1 MNIEEMVEV
10 FPEEENDNEQN
21 ENDGEEYID
30 EDSTGSGDPD
40 GADSEDDDYTESN
53 SADEEGEQEETEEE
67 EGNFT
72 DESDSPV
79 AEEQDC
85 SEVSNE
91 TESSSADSDE
101 NLEESEGSS
110 ESTSDDP
117 LRESEDCENEK
128 VCTGKSGSVK
138 RTLVFSFLA
147 IFAALALILG
157 YFVFFNKSVVGTW
170 KIDRNG
176 ENKGVAALIFD
187 PDGKATYT
195 TGSYVVTGNW
205 SKDGDNLNLNIGT
218 DEGTIFSGKYTCRVS
233 TGLIDKTVE
242 LTSEKKE
249 RINLKQY
256 KMEEAVHPVNNFVP
270 KDELLGKWSTGKEGS
285 YTYEFKDNGLVVLNK
300 GNVTITFTYYFDDES
315 ITLMKYYLKDSADE
329 TPRTRVRYSVNNGI
343 LKIGSMTL
351 KKV

>member
-1 MNIEEMVEV
+1 MNIEEMVGI
-10 FPEEENDNEQN
+10 FPEEDNGNGQN

-30 EDSTGSGDPD
+30 EGSADFSEPD
-40 GADSEDDDYTESN
+40 VADSEDDDYTESD
-53 SADEEGEQEETEEE
+53 SADEEGEQEEMEEE
-67 EGNFT
+67 EGSFT
-72 DESDSPV
+72 EKNDSP
-79 AEEQDC
+79 AT
-85 SEVSNE
+85 EVKDDPEGNGE
-91 TESSSADSDE
+91 TEDSSADSNE
-101 NLEESEGSS
+101 SLEEGESS
-110 ESTSDDP
+110 TESTSDD
-117 LRESEDCENEK
+117 SSKENENGENGE
-128 VCTGKSGSVK
+128 VCAKKSGSVK

-195 TGSYVVTGNW
+195 TGSYVVTGKW

-315 ITLMKYYLKDSADE
+315 ITLMQYYLKDSADE

-343 LKIGSMTL
+343 LKIGGMTL